1 MTFLHVVIPAYG
13 DSPYL
18 YEAIESVV
26 NSVDINTPITVL
38 DDGLGVFTPRH
49 MALQAQGLRGI
60 HCTSNESQPTSFS
73 YRNLCKL
80 AQKGFFREFLTL
92 YARLFQI

>member
-26 NSVDINTPITVL
+26 NSVDINK
-38 DDGLGVFTPRH
+38 
-49 MALQAQGLRGI
+49 
-60 HCTSNESQPTSFS
+60 
-73 YRNLCKL
+73 YRKPLND
-80 AQKGFFREFLTL
+80 FFQELSTC
-92 YARLFQI
+92 AMKKI